1 MLRCASS
8 FVTAAYL
15 KVGLIPQYSRALPLT
30 VLRSHG
36 ENSFMDTELKTTTKL
51 RRIHTK
57 RITAAVRELFIEA
70 NRNLGPDVV
79 RSLRSALKREK
90 SAIGRQV
97 LSKIIQNADIACRDA
112 MPICQDTGL
121 AVLFVETGQDV
132 RIVGGDFRQALEEGV
147 RQAYADGYL
156 RKSVCDPFTRTN
168 TTSNLPAIIH
178 VDVVSGNQLKIIAM
192 PKGGGSENC
201 SAAKMLTPAAG
212 IDGIKQ
218 FVLETVEKAGAN
230 PCPPII
236 VGVGI
241 GGSLE
246 QACILAKK
254 ALLREVGQKNP
265 SDKRLAKIEKEL
277 LERIN
282 ALGIGPAGMGGRVTA
297 LGVHAE
303 MMPCHIAS
311 LPVAVNIQCH
321 VARHKETTL

>member
-1 MLRCASS
+1 MQKGIKFRRNIS
-8 FVTAAYL
+8 
-15 KVGLIPQYSRALPLT
+15 PLS
-30 VLRSHG
+30 VLRRHG
-36 ENSFMDTELKTTTKL
+36 ENSFMDTEITTKTKL

-79 RSLRSALKREK
+79 LALRSALKREE
-90 SAIGRQV
+90 SDIGRQV
-97 LSKIIQNADIACRDA
+97 LSKILQNADIARRDA

-121 AVLFVETGQDV
+121 AVLFVEAGQDI
-132 RIVGGDFRQALEEGV
+132 RIIGGNLQDALEEGV
-147 RQAYADGYL
+147 RQAYQAGYL
-156 RKSVCDPFTRTN
+156 RKSLCDPLTRTN
-168 TTSNLPAIIH
+168 TGDNTPAVIH
-178 VDVVSGNQLKIIAM
+178 TDIVPGNQLKIIAM

-201 SAAKMLTPAAG
+201 SAAKMLTPAVG
-212 IDGIKQ
+212 MDGIKQ

-254 ALLREVGQKNP
+254 ALLRPVGKKNKK
-265 SDKRLAKIEKEL
+265 DKRLSQMEKEL

-282 ALGIGPAGMGGRVTA
+282 ALGIGPAGMGGRVTT

-303 MMPCHIAS
+303 MIPCHIAS

-321 VARHKETTL
+321 VARHREITL